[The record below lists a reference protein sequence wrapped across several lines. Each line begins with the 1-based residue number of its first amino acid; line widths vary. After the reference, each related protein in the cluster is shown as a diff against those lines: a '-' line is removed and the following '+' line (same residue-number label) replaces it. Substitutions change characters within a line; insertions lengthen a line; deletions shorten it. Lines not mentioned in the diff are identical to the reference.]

1 MIFYILI
8 LIFLLLLLNKREYF
22 NKYIQVYGDVKDDK
36 IYKGFYKCNEYEDVV
51 L

>member
-8 LIFLLLLLNKREYF
+8 LVFVLLLISKREHF
-22 NKYIQVYGDVKDDK
+22 NKYIQVFDSVKDDE
-36 IYKGFYKCNEYEDVV
+36 IYKGFYKCNEYEDVI